1 MALRRDARDNR
12 ARLLVAAREVFAE
25 SGATSPLE
33 LVARRAGVG
42 RGTLYRN
49 FPDRSALLAA
59 LFEERLGLLEDLVAA
74 YDGDDVLERLLV
86 EICWYEV
93 VVPGLGA
100 LLPTGADEEPPGDG
114 LQRVSTAT
122 QHLIDVALRRS
133 LEAGAVRPD
142 LTVSDALLVIAM
154 VHGAVA
160 SAGADASRDV
170 VHRALGI
177 ALDGIRPDGRVGADV
192 PRPGLPDRA

>member
-12 ARLLVAAREVFAE
+12 ERLLVAAREVFAE
-25 SGATSPLE
+25 SGAASPLE
-33 LVARRAGVG
+33 LIARRAGVG

-59 LFEERLGLLEDLVAA
+59 LFEERLGLLEDLVAT

-100 LLPTGADEEPPGDG
+100 LLPTGAGNDLPGDE
-114 LQRVSTAT
+114 LQRVSAAT
-122 QHLIDVALRRS
+122 RSLIDVALRRS
-133 LEAGAVRPD
+133 LEARAVRPD
-142 LTVSDALLVIAM
+142 LTTPDALLAIAM

-160 SAGADASRDV
+160 GMGADASRDV
-170 VHRALGI
+170 VHRAIGLV
-177 ALDGIRPDGRVGADV
+177 LNGIRASERVGDDV
-192 PRPGLPDRA
+192 PRPGLPGQA